1 MIKFEQ
7 DFIAKDLNNDNYT
20 GKVIGYSNKV
30 LINCKNSKNNFF
42 QNLILF
48 SDLKNITSFKLCKS
62 LSEIKNKFYQ
72 LFKENVKVENKDS
85 YLRLYLDIPNEEI
98 TKIVSKVL
106 TLSRDYS
113 EEEQAEIFADSTSN
127 KEKKLDY
134 SDKEDSDSEEIRDE
148 NKDDKKYYKKDYD
161 SKEEWDEKELDY
173 SDKKDSDSKEERD
186 EKKHESDYKQNY
198 HSSCIHSMLILKEER
213 LVSSSWDGTIKIY
226 NKNNYHVD
234 ITISAHK
241 EQVNQITL
249 LDDGNF
255 ASCSN
260 DKTIKIWKIEGNK
273 YTEVQTLTGHKDNIF
288 KILQMNKEL
297 LITGSDSEI
306 KFWKKENE
314 KWIADEDY
322 KDIKVDS
329 QVVDILKI
337 NDNEI
342 LCYCKNSFDFYNIEK
357 KKEPNKL
364 VNISTSCGW
373 PYNNLMI
380 QLTENIVI
388 AGGNSGNSSL
398 QVIDIKKRQKIKD
411 IPYSNQISSV
421 VKVSNS
427 IFFAGD
433 DKGNIIRFDYKSS
446 DNSVT
451 DNVIGKVHNSSINS
465 IILDLKGKII
475 SGSEDHNI
483 KIWDSLTMIPLDL
496 LNPENFEV
504 IKKEVVTKEETI
516 QKNKE
521 KIKEKLSNKD
531 LFLCPKCFRNIP
543 LFFSFDVDEKK
554 DIYVNYACY
563 CDDKNSIQTIKLSEL
578 LNSWE
583 NKTFNFGKCNSHK
596 TEGKFCPKCKRWL
609 CPECV
614 KVHNDIRGSHANLIS
629 KIELLFNKNC
639 KKHENKKCIGF
650 CCPCYEEICSTC
662 AGFFNEGHKKFT
674 NQEKWVSNYE
684 SLEFQS
690 VSEFKNIVKK
700 MNYKILN
707 YKNQQIKKLDDIIET
722 INKLKDNINK
732 EYETIERN
740 NEYLTKYYSN
750 LFNTFFNYPDVPSYY
765 LNENASKFQFNKNF
779 LIIEKE
785 NNNTFNEISNKT
797 METLKTCN
805 LYQMKYYME
814 FKKDEPLF
822 ELNINNNNNIY
833 SIIQLRDKAIV
844 AGLYNSKKIV
854 FYDYNF
860 KKLTENNITTKGY
873 ITCVCEVNNNR
884 IAVAT
889 YNPYNIVIYDVSE
902 KNKGVFKEL
911 NTLEGHQNR
920 INSIIEIN
928 NNYLVSGGNDSPYE
942 LFVWDSKNYK
952 LQQKLSGHGSN
963 VNYIIKLKKEN
974 FYASCGEDKKI
985 IIWNNLSQHR
995 TFNFGYPIR
1004 KICNL
1009 ESDKIVAVDSV
1020 RKIYVYNYVNGGG
1033 YNPFSS
1039 VHSSEITSVLCL
1051 DDNRIITAD
1060 SEKLISIY
1068 EPDKLKMSYYK
1079 FAYCMHNKNPINVLY
1094 ETQNGHL
1101 LTGDSN
1107 GSIKSWSLLHYE
1119 INNNIKI
1126 NKEEEKKVEVFKDS
1140 SIVQEN
1146 ERQMILDWIAPIN
1159 NNKSIKTVLIYRA
1172 SSHGDN
1178 PQSFHSCCDNKGP
1191 TITFFIH
1198 YSTCYR
1204 LGGYTSC
1211 SWQSTGGWQYNPNS
1225 FLFSL
1230 NNRKKFDIKDPNSNY
1245 AVYLDK
1251 SYGPYFGSTGIF
1263 FNSNG
1268 SWRSS
1273 NNTYCYNSNY
1283 CNGTIK
1289 ELIGVDTTSTQSFRI
1304 SDMEVYLIKF

>member
-7 DFIAKDLNNDNYT
+7 DFKAKDINNENYT
-20 GKVIGYSNKV
+20 GKIIGYSNKV
-30 LINCKNSKNNFF
+30 LINCKDNKNNIF

-72 LFKENVKVENKDS
+72 LFKENVKVENKNN

-106 TLSRDYS
+106 TLSREYT
-113 EEEQAEIFADSTSN
+113 EEEKEEMLEESTNSN
-127 KEKKLDY
+127 KKERKKE
-134 SDKEDSDSEEIRDE
+134 SNKKETDSDSEDEIIEKLREYSDSEDE
-148 NKDDKKYYKKDYD
+148 NNEYKNEKLSEYKK
-161 SKEEWDEKELDY
+161 
-173 SDKKDSDSKEERD
+173 
-186 EKKHESDYKQNY
+186 NY
-198 HSSCIHSMLILKEER
+198 HSSCIHSMLILKDER

-226 NKNNYHVD
+226 NKNNYYVD
-234 ITISAHK
+234 MTINAHK
-241 EQVNQITL
+241 DQVNQITL
-249 LDDGNF
+249 LEDGNF

-260 DKTIKIWKIEGNK
+260 DKTIKIWKIEDNK
-273 YTEVQTLTGHKDNIF
+273 YTEIQTLIGHQDNIF
-288 KILQMNKEL
+288 KILQMSKEL
-297 LITGSDSEI
+297 LITGSTSVI
-306 KFWKKENE
+306 KFWKKEKE
-314 KWIADEDY
+314 KWLPEENY

-342 LCYCKNSFDFYNIEK
+342 LCYCSNSFDFYNIEK
-357 KKEPNKL
+357 GKEPNKL
-364 VNISTSCGW
+364 ANISTSCGW

-380 QLTENIVI
+380 NLTENIVI
-388 AGGNSGNSSL
+388 AGGNSGNSAL
-398 QVIDIKKRQKIKD
+398 QIIDIKKRQKIKD

-433 DKGNIIRFDYKSS
+433 EKGNIIRFDYNSS
-446 DNSVT
+446 NISVT
-451 DNVIGKVHNSSINS
+451 DNVIGKVHNASINS

-496 LNPENFEV
+496 LNPENFETVKKEV
-504 IKKEVVTKEETI
+504 IKKEENIRKS
-516 QKNKE
+516 KE
-521 KIKEKLSNKD
+521 KMKENLSNKD
-531 LFLCPKCFRNIP
+531 LFLCPKCFKNIP
-543 LFFSFDVDEKK
+543 LFFSFDVDENK

-563 CDDKNSIQTIKLSEL
+563 CDDKNSIQNIKLSEL

-583 NKTFNFGKCNSHK
+583 NKTFNFGQCNSHS

-614 KVHNDIRGSHANLIS
+614 KVHDDIRGSHANLIS

-639 KKHENKKCIGF
+639 NKHKNKKCIGF
-650 CCPCYEEICSTC
+650 CCPCYEEICSVC
-662 AGFFNEGHKKFT
+662 AGFFNDGHKKFT
-674 NQEKWVSNYE
+674 NEEQWVNNFE
-684 SLEFQS
+684 NLEFQS
-690 VSEFKNIVKK
+690 VSEFLNIVKK

-732 EYETIERN
+732 EYETIEKN
-740 NEYLTKYYSN
+740 NKDLTKYYSN

-765 LNENASKFQFNKNF
+765 LNENVSKFQFNKNF

-785 NNNTFNEISNKT
+785 NNNTFNEISQKT

-805 LYQMKYYME
+805 LYQMKYSTE
-814 FKKDEPLF
+814 FKIDEPLF
-822 ELNINNNNNIY
+822 ELNINNNNSDNIF
-833 SIIQLRDKAIV
+833 SIIQLKDKTIV

-854 FYDYNF
+854 FYDYTF
-860 KKLTENNITTKGY
+860 KKLTENNITTKGN
-873 ITCVCEVNNNR
+873 ITSICEVNNNR

-889 YNPYNIVIYDVSE
+889 YNPYNIEIYDVSE

-911 NTLEGHQNR
+911 NTLQGHQNR

-928 NNYLVSGGNDSPYE
+928 DNYIVSGGNDSPYE
-942 LFVWDSKNYK
+942 MFVWDSKNYK
-952 LQQKLSGHGSN
+952 LQQKLSGHGNN
-963 VNYIIKLKKEN
+963 VNDIVRLKKEN

-985 IIWNNLSQHR
+985 IIWNNLSQYR
-995 TFNFGYPIR
+995 TINFNYPIR
-1004 KICNL
+1004 KICSL

-1020 RKIYVYNYVNGGG
+1020 RKIYIYKYENGGHICQ
-1033 YNPFSS
+1033 FSS
-1039 VHSSEITSVLCL
+1039 VHSSEIKTILCL

-1060 SEKLISIY
+1060 SQKLISIY

-1079 FAYCMHNKNPINVLY
+1079 FSYCMHNKNSVNVLY
-1094 ETQNGHL
+1094 ETQNSHL

-1107 GSIKSWSLLHYE
+1107 ASINSWSLLHYE
-1119 INNNIKI
+1119 NKNNLNA
-1126 NKEEEKKVEVFKDS
+1126 NKEEEKKVEAFKDS

-1146 ERQMILDWIAPIN
+1146 ERQMILDWIAPSN
-1159 NNKSIKTVLIYRA
+1159 TNKSIKTVLLYKA

-1178 PQSFHSCCDNKGP
+1178 PQSFHSYCDNKGP
-1191 TITFFIH
+1191 TITFFTH
-1198 YSTCYR
+1198 YSTGYR

-1211 SWQSTGGWQYNPNS
+1211 SWQSEDGNSHYDPNS

-1230 NNRKKFDIKDPNSNY
+1230 NNRKKFDKKDPNSCY
-1245 AVYLDK
+1245 AIYLGK
-1251 SYGPYFGSTGIF
+1251 SYGPYFGSTDIY

-1273 NNTYCYNSNY
+1273 NNAYCYNSNY
-1283 CNGTIK
+1283 YYGTIK
-1289 ELIGVDTTSTQSFRI
+1289 DLIGVDTTSTQSFRI
-1304 SDMEVYLIKF
+1304 SDMEVYLIKY